1 MRKVLAPYR
10 AFARIAFL
18 QILSYRLRYFTGII
32 TYLVNVTVYYF
43 IWKALYRQ
51 GGEIQGFAFSQMITY
66 VAVGWIIRT
75 FYYNNIDREIANDIQ
90 QGHIAARLIRPV
102 NYQWT
107 NVSQA
112 AGESLFRLVMF
123 TLPTGLTIL
132 WIYPIDGPASWTS
145 LLGFL
150 VAIVFSF
157 SIFAGLNFITGT
169 FAVYLH
175 SILGLIRAK
184 YFLVEILSGL
194 IIPINFFPDALARIS
209 GWLPF
214 QHISYTPLMIYMGKL
229 RGPALQKTLLVELF
243 WSVFLFWVG
252 HLLWKR
258 ATYQLT
264 VQGG

>member
-1 MRKVLAPYR
+1 LTQALAAYR

-102 NYQWT
+102 NYQWMYI
-107 NVSQA
+107 SQA
-112 AGESLFRLVMF
+112 AGESLFRLLMF
-123 TLPTGLTIL
+123 TVPTALVIL
-132 WIYPIDGPASWTS
+132 WVYRVEGPASWTS
-145 LLGFL
+145 FFGFL
-150 VAIVFSF
+150 AAMVFAF
-157 SIFAGLNFITGT
+157 FIFAALNFITGT
-169 FAVYLH
+169 FAVYLQ

-194 IIPINFFPDALARIS
+194 IIPVNFFPEILARIS

-229 RGPALQKTLLVELF
+229 RGRELRLTLLIELV
-243 WSVFLFWVG
+243 WSVVLLWVG
-252 HLLWKR
+252 HLMWKK
-258 ATYQLT
+258 ATRRLT